1 VKKITFTS
9 QLHDKGIPY
18 RVKFVSEQYTTP
30 VGVWQTGIDVVYVGA
45 VIVIDLVVDLVQ
57 GTLL

>member
-1 VKKITFTS
+1 MRPAFVIPIVPS
-9 QLHDKGIPY
+9 QIRQWTIH
-18 RVKFVSEQYTTP
+18 TP
-30 VGVWQTGIDVVYVGA
+30 VGVWQTAIDVVYVGA